1 VAQREVRL
9 PPESLVA
16 FVIRGKESI
25 FPTAGTTLRAGDDIL
40 ALTRPK
46 HEEELRRLFFAR
58 AGSATARP
66 R

>member
-1 VAQREVRL
+1 
-9 PPESLVA
+9 VA
-16 FVIRGKESI
+16 FVIRGGESI
-25 FPTAGTTLRAGDDIL
+25 FPTGGTTLRAGDEIL

-58 AGSATARP
+58 AGSAAARP